1 MLRVMDGSPSALDER
16 ERVPADDPVLS
27 RAKDLIDDDQLIDA
41 AELLVEA
48 LSAGDVRPELLREL
62 AWTQRLQ
69 ARYPA
74 ALTVLDAALAVDP
87 TDLATVVDRAE
98 VLLQLYQYPEVI
110 AALESLPEEARAEPA
125 LRAALGTAYREL
137 GFPALAVAAY
147 GDPREL
153 SWPERRAW
161 YAA

>member
-27 RAKDLIDDDQLIDA
+27 RAKDLIDDDQLI
-41 AELLVEA
+41 
-48 LSAGDVRPELLREL
+48 
-62 AWTQRLQ
+62 
-69 ARYPA
+69 
-74 ALTVLDAALAVDP
+74 VLDAALAVDP

-125 LRAALGTAYREL
+125 LRAALGAAYREL